1 MNDTR
6 PWVLHDAWRQCEG
19 HLHHLHHALASLKP
33 VLPATVGGLATMDD
47 EVVQDWDEALRAA
60 YLNEAVNAVP
70 QLVAVLTTIKPLV
83 SGLPSAA

>member
-1 MNDTR
+1 
-6 PWVLHDAWRQCEG
+6 
-19 HLHHLHHALASLKP
+19 
-33 VLPATVGGLATMDD
+33 MDD